1 MNLLHS
7 MKLNHSQFG
16 RYVLTALMI
25 ICPLYIF
32 SQDDGEDQP
41 ENTSVSQYPAF
52 DTFETILD
60 RNIFNPNR
68 RARRE
73 EVLPVERTPD
83 PDEIVLTGTIVTEK
97 ERFAFFED
105 SRSGDMTV
113 VSTGKT
119 FLGFDVDAVNTDKV
133 ILKKDDTSFEV
144 SVLMAL
150 QKEDGA
156 EWEVGTPSNVR
167 RGSSSSSSSNRSSSF
182 SSREDDSDRRRD
194 DDSPRESSSDDSSGS
209 GDVQNEVLRKL
220 LEKRRQEAGQ

>member
-7 MKLNHSQFG
+7 MKLNHLQFG

-25 ICPLYIF
+25 IYPLYIF

-41 ENTSVSQYPAF
+41 ENTTVSQYPAF
-52 DTFETILD
+52 DTFESILD

-133 ILKKDDTSFEV
+133 ILKKDDTPFEI

-150 QKEDGA
+150 QKVEGSD
-156 EWEVGTPSNVR
+156 WEVNTPNRFDRSKSTSTSNSAFSNSSDFESSKD
-167 RGSSSSSSSNRSSSF
+167 SSSS
-182 SSREDDSDRRRD
+182 
-194 DDSPRESSSDDSSGS
+194 DSSGS